1 MVQGACTVDDS
12 AMCFRSPNYPSNYSN
27 FESCTISVI
36 AQEAV
41 TLSVVAFSVEY
52 QSSCLFDS
60 LTVNSNRYCG
70 TSGPDGVQVAAG
82 ATIAFMSD
90 IFYTSSGFE
99 ICGTFPTGR
108 GSMRAR

>member
-1 MVQGACTVDDS
+1 VASDATCI
-12 AMCFRSPNYPSNYSN
+12 RSPNYPSNYN
-27 FESCTISVI
+27 NNDACTITV
-36 AQEAV
+36 AAHAAV
-41 TLSVVAFSVEY
+41 KLSVVAFNVESHSLCNY
-52 QSSCLFDS
+52 DS